1 MRVGRNPAVLAGI
14 GGPLALALPAPAT
27 ALSLEDVV
35 GEALS
40 SPGASFAAGFAGG
53 VVAVGAVLGMAA
65 LVRALSRRSAAR
77 REAAPPEQT
86 SASVG
91 VPDEAPAYRPRHMRP
106 VEAEPVVGNASVE
119 PAPVEKPLS
128 VVSRAA
134 VVPWAGAEPS
144 TDSERRGPS
153 HAARDYEDVAEN
165 YVSRL
170 TFRER
175 MARRAEGVAATLRAR
190 MDAGRMAGV
199 PVIERADGTVGD
211 VGTSW
216 WTASVGADSIPSSFG
231 IAAEDDPLAIP
242 ADFSGMGR
250 RLDAGLS
257 RGFDVPPAGG
267 EASHASISGRV
278 AFVDEGAYPERRT
291 VEELTADDDW
301 AAALRSLDELV
312 AAELP
317 KRDPIV
323 FIDSVGGADTLDEPD
338 NLEPDTA
345 FIPFR
350 PPAGHPEVVDTE
362 SYVDY
367 LIKDE
372 FSKSSSNAVRRTS
385 RRFLQVIEGG
395 TQRSAHLAGSPSARP
410 AHTPRHFSSTAA
422 VEA

>member
-14 GGPLALALPAPAT
+14 GGSLALALPAPAT

-40 SPGASFAAGFAGG
+40 SPGASFVAGFASGAVVVGG
-53 VVAVGAVLGMAA
+53 VLGMAA

-134 VVPWAGAEPS
+134 AEPAP
-144 TDSERRGPS
+144 ERRGPS

-216 WTASVGADSIPSSFG
+216 WTASVGADAIPSSFG

-257 RGFDVPPAGG
+257 RGFDASPAGG

-410 AHTPRHFSSTAA
+410 AHTPRHFSSTVA

>member
-14 GGPLALALPAPAT
+14 GGSLALALPAPAM

-35 GEALS
+35 GEALF
-40 SPGASFAAGFAGG
+40 SPGVSFVAGFASG
-53 VVAVGAVLGMAA
+53 VVAVGGVLGVVA
-65 LVRALSRRSAAR
+65 LVRGLSRRAASRRSAPTPSER
-77 REAAPPEQT
+77 T
-86 SASVG
+86 SASVAT
-91 VPDEAPAYRPRHMRP
+91 PDDAPAYRPRHMRP
-106 VEAEPVVGNASVE
+106 VDGE
-119 PAPVEKPLS
+119 PAAGS
-128 VVSRAA
+128 VPDAPTPIEEPPSA
-134 VVPWAGAEPS
+134 VVPRAGAEPS

-216 WTASVGADSIPSSFG
+216 WTASVGADSIPSSFS

-257 RGFDVPPAGG
+257 RGFAAPPVGG

-410 AHTPRHFSSTAA
+410 AHTPRHFSSTVA

>member
-40 SPGASFAAGFAGG
+40 SPGASFVVGFASGAVAVGGVLG
-53 VVAVGAVLGMAA
+53 VVA
-65 LVRALSRRSAAR
+65 LVRGLSRRAAAR

-134 VVPWAGAEPS
+134 AEPAP
-144 TDSERRGPS
+144 ERRGPS

-231 IAAEDDPLAIP
+231 IAAEDDSLAIP

-257 RGFDVPPAGG
+257 RGFDAPPAGG

-410 AHTPRHFSSTAA
+410 AHTPRHFSSTVA

>member
-14 GGPLALALPAPAT
+14 GGSLALALPAPAT

-35 GEALS
+35 GEVLS
-40 SPGASFAAGFAGG
+40 PPGVSFVAGFASG
-53 VVAVGAVLGMAA
+53 VVAVGGVLGVAA
-65 LVRALSRRSAAR
+65 LVRGLSRRAAAR
-77 REAAPPEQT
+77 RAVTAPPEQT

-106 VEAEPVVGNASVE
+106 VEGEPVAGSAPADSAPIEKPLPVVTRAAAE
-119 PAPVEKPLS
+119 PAP
-128 VVSRAA
+128 
-134 VVPWAGAEPS
+134 
-144 TDSERRGPS
+144 ERRGPS

-170 TFRER
+170 SFRER

-216 WTASVGADSIPSSFG
+216 WTASVGADAIPSSFS

-257 RGFDVPPAGG
+257 YGFDVSPTG
-267 EASHASISGRV
+267 ASREGISGRV

-291 VEELTADDDW
+291 VEELTEDDDW

-317 KRDPIV
+317 QRDPIE
-323 FIDSVGGADTLDEPD
+323 FIDPVGGFDTLDEPD

-367 LIKDE
+367 LINDE
-372 FSKSSSNAVRRTS
+372 FSKNSSNAVRRTS

-395 TQRSAHLAGSPSARP
+395 TQRSAHLAGSASARP
-410 AHTPRHFSSTAA
+410 AHTPRHFSSTVAI
-422 VEA
+422 EA

>member
-14 GGPLALALPAPAT
+14 GGSLALALPAPAT

-35 GEALS
+35 GEVLS
-40 SPGASFAAGFAGG
+40 SPGASFAAGFASGAVVVGG
-53 VVAVGAVLGMAA
+53 VLGMAA
-65 LVRALSRRSAAR
+65 LVRGLSRRSAAR

-134 VVPWAGAEPS
+134 AEPAP
-144 TDSERRGPS
+144 ERRGPS

-216 WTASVGADSIPSSFG
+216 WTASVGADAIPSSFS

-257 RGFDVPPAGG
+257 RGFDAPPAGG

-410 AHTPRHFSSTAA
+410 AHTPRHFSSTVA

>member
-14 GGPLALALPAPAT
+14 GGPLALALPAPAA

-53 VVAVGAVLGMAA
+53 VVAVGAVLGVAA
-65 LVRALSRRSAAR
+65 LVRGLSRRSAAR

-134 VVPWAGAEPS
+134 AEPAP
-144 TDSERRGPS
+144 ERRGPS

-216 WTASVGADSIPSSFG
+216 WTASVGADSIPSSFS

-278 AFVDEGAYPERRT
+278 AFVDEGTYPERRT

-317 KRDPIV
+317 QRDPIV

-367 LIKDE
+367 LINDE

-395 TQRSAHLAGSPSARP
+395 TQRSAHLAGSASAHP
-410 AHTPRHFSSTAA
+410 AHAPRHFSSTVAI
-422 VEA
+422 EA

>member
-14 GGPLALALPAPAT
+14 GGPLALALPAPAM

-40 SPGASFAAGFAGG
+40 SPGASFVVGFASGAVAVGGVLG
-53 VVAVGAVLGMAA
+53 VVA
-65 LVRALSRRSAAR
+65 LVRGLSRRAAAR

-134 VVPWAGAEPS
+134 AKPAP
-144 TDSERRGPS
+144 ERRGPS

-257 RGFDVPPAGG
+257 RGFGAPPAGG

-410 AHTPRHFSSTAA
+410 AHTPRHFSSTVA

>member
-14 GGPLALALPAPAT
+14 GGSLALALPAPAT

-35 GEALS
+35 GETLF
-40 SPGASFAAGFAGG
+40 SPGASFVAGFASGAVAVGGVLG
-53 VVAVGAVLGMAA
+53 VVA
-65 LVRALSRRSAAR
+65 LVRGLSRRAAAR
-77 REAAPPEQT
+77 RPVPAPSERT
-86 SASVG
+86 SASVA
-91 VPDEAPAYRPRHMRP
+91 VLDDVPAYRPRHMRP
-106 VEAEPVVGNASVE
+106 VDGE
-119 PAPVEKPLS
+119 PAAGS
-128 VVSRAA
+128 VPAAPTPIEEPTSA
-134 VVPWAGAEPS
+134 VVPRAGAEPS

-170 TFRER
+170 SFRER

-216 WTASVGADSIPSSFG
+216 WTASVGADAIPSSFS

-257 RGFDVPPAGG
+257 YGFDVPPAG
-267 EASHASISGRV
+267 ASREDISGRV

-291 VEELTADDDW
+291 VEELTEDDDW

-317 KRDPIV
+317 QRDPIE
-323 FIDSVGGADTLDEPD
+323 FIDPVGGSDTLDEPD

-367 LIKDE
+367 LINDE
-372 FSKSSSNAVRRTS
+372 FSKNSSNAVRRTS

-395 TQRSAHLAGSPSARP
+395 TQRSAHLAGSASARP
-410 AHTPRHFSSTAA
+410 AHTPRHFSSTVAI
-422 VEA
+422 EA

>member
-40 SPGASFAAGFAGG
+40 SPGASFVVGFASGAVAVLGVLG
-53 VVAVGAVLGMAA
+53 VVA
-65 LVRALSRRSAAR
+65 LVRGLSRRAAAR

-134 VVPWAGAEPS
+134 AEPAP
-144 TDSERRGPS
+144 ERRGPS

-257 RGFDVPPAGG
+257 RGFDAPPAGG

-410 AHTPRHFSSTAA
+410 AHTPRHFSSTVA

>member
-1 MRVGRNPAVLAGI
+1 M
-14 GGPLALALPAPAT
+14 
-27 ALSLEDVV
+27 
-35 GEALS
+35 
-40 SPGASFAAGFAGG
+40 
-53 VVAVGAVLGMAA
+53 
-65 LVRALSRRSAAR
+65 
-77 REAAPPEQT
+77 
-86 SASVG
+86 
-91 VPDEAPAYRPRHMRP
+91 
-106 VEAEPVVGNASVE
+106 
-119 PAPVEKPLS
+119 
-128 VVSRAA
+128 
-134 VVPWAGAEPS
+134 
-144 TDSERRGPS
+144 
-153 HAARDYEDVAEN
+153 
-165 YVSRL
+165 
-170 TFRER
+170 
-175 MARRAEGVAATLRAR
+175 
-190 MDAGRMAGV
+190 
-199 PVIERADGTVGD
+199 
-211 VGTSW
+211 
-216 WTASVGADSIPSSFG
+216 
-231 IAAEDDPLAIP
+231 
-242 ADFSGMGR
+242 
-250 RLDAGLS
+250 
-257 RGFDVPPAGG
+257 
-267 EASHASISGRV
+267 

-395 TQRSAHLAGSPSARP
+395 TQRSAHLAGFPSARP
-410 AHTPRHFSSTAA
+410 AHTPRHFSSTVA

>member
-14 GGPLALALPAPAT
+14 GGSLALALPAPAT

-35 GEALS
+35 GETLF
-40 SPGASFAAGFAGG
+40 SPGASFVAGFASGAVAVGGVLG
-53 VVAVGAVLGMAA
+53 VVA
-65 LVRALSRRSAAR
+65 LVRGLSRRAAAR
-77 REAAPPEQT
+77 RPVPAPSERT
-86 SASVG
+86 SASVA
-91 VPDEAPAYRPRHMRP
+91 VLDDVPAYRPRHMRP
-106 VEAEPVVGNASVE
+106 VDGE
-119 PAPVEKPLS
+119 PAAGS
-128 VVSRAA
+128 VPAAPTPIEEPTSA
-134 VVPWAGAEPS
+134 VVPRAGAEPS

-175 MARRAEGVAATLRAR
+175 MALRAEGVAATLRAR

-242 ADFSGMGR
+242 VDFSGMGR

-257 RGFDVPPAGG
+257 RGFDAPPAGG

-410 AHTPRHFSSTAA
+410 AHTPRHFSSTVA

>member
-40 SPGASFAAGFAGG
+40 SPGASFVVGFASGAVAVLGVLG
-53 VVAVGAVLGMAA
+53 VVA
-65 LVRALSRRSAAR
+65 LVRGLSRRAAAR

-134 VVPWAGAEPS
+134 AEPAP
-144 TDSERRGPS
+144 ERRGPS

-257 RGFDVPPAGG
+257 RCFDAPPAGG

-410 AHTPRHFSSTAA
+410 AHTPRHFSSTVA

>member
-14 GGPLALALPAPAT
+14 GGSLALALPAPAT

-40 SPGASFAAGFAGG
+40 SPGASFVAGFASGAVVVGG
-53 VVAVGAVLGMAA
+53 VLGMAA

-134 VVPWAGAEPS
+134 AEPAP
-144 TDSERRGPS
+144 ERRGPS

-410 AHTPRHFSSTAA
+410 AHTPRHFSSTVA